1 MGTQQTT
8 SASSCDSLSPS
19 TKASQPLFIP
29 SFRLRPPLPQRPS
42 FRFEREQ
49 HFSPGRRAFHYRS
62 LPLLRIHALST
73 SQHSTATSQ
82 LPFSDSRDG
91 KSATSLLQPRLTTT
105 KLSHQQPPSRC
116 QTSLASL

>member
-1 MGTQQTT
+1 MGST
-8 SASSCDSLSPS
+8 CHHPPPS
-19 TKASQPLFIP
+19 KQHLLHRVTRS
-29 SFRLRPPLPQRPS
+29 RRPLPQRPS

-116 QTSLASL
+116 QTSLASLSTRS